1 MQSSPGSRLRS
12 IQTARLASVEP
23 RMIVGLGRCGAFARR
38 RDARPGRRRIVAGRS
53 GRCAAVCAGHGWVL
67 PRRRHRAVIVPIDGP
82 STAVVEADELQ
93 TPPAVDTMVI
103 SADVMAAAAEAVA
116 AGLGAGQAARVGVL
130 GGKAIPAAWWAMLED
145 VVQARSP

>member
-1 MQSSPGSRLRS
+1 VALSRGGGTHDRVADALS
-12 IQTARLASVEP
+12 LA
-23 RMIVGLGRCGAFARR
+23 GLAAAQPFVP
-38 RDARPGRRRIVAGRS
+38 DLAG
-53 GRCAAVCAGHGWVL
+53 VL
-67 PRRRHRAVIVPIDGP
+67 PRRRHVAVIVPIDGP

-130 GGKAIPAAWWAMLED
+130 DGKAIPAAWWAMLED